1 MHQLH
6 MDSYK
11 DSMIHK
17 LGPDNSNE
25 ANISISSGLAEKVF
39 NFFKKVLGSSFPSVF
54 SLNNH

>member
-17 LGPDNSNE
+17 LGSDNSNE
-25 ANISISSGLAEKVF
+25 ANISISSGLAEKIF